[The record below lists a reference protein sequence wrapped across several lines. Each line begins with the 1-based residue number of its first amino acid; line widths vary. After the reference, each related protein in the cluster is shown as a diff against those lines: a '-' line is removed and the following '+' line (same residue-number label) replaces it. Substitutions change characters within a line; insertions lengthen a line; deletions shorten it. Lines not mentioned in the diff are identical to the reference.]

1 MRCLFFIPAVLLPTM
16 TWALCPASPD
26 HTVALEDL
34 IEAVQSAK
42 SETEAQM
49 LTYEMW
55 QYWADAPDEQ
65 SQEILDRGMER
76 RAAYDFL
83 GALQDFDRLIAYCP
97 DYAEGY
103 NQRAFVYFLQQDY
116 ASALVDLEKVLE
128 ISPRHVAA
136 LSGRALSLVALQRRD
151 DARTALKQALKLN
164 PWLPERGLLSPG
176 GPLAADG
183 VDL

>member
-1 MRCLFFIPAVLLPTM
+1 MRSLLFIPALLLPTM
-16 TWALCPASPD
+16 TWAICPAPPD
-26 HTVALEDL
+26 HSVALEEL
-34 IEAVQSAK
+34 IGAVQAAET
-42 SETEAQM
+42 ETEASI
-49 LTYEMW
+49 LANEMW

-76 RAAYDFL
+76 RAAFDYL
-83 GALQDFDRLIAYCP
+83 GALQDFETLIEYCP

-116 ASALVDLEKVLE
+116 AAALVDLERALAL
-128 ISPRHVAA
+128 SPRHVAA
-136 LSGRALSLVALQRRD
+136 MSGRALALVGLNRRKE
-151 DARTALKQALKLN
+151 ARGALKDALRLN

-176 GPLAADG
+176 GPLTIDG